1 MFETKQKRAGVRSA
15 SLSLQGRR
23 GKDHRQIS
31 RETSRVLT
39 GRRDGLLFFIEEGK
53 VKVTVVS
60 KQGKEAV
67 IAILG
72 TVLIRGQRPELRERS
87 FLISRVSQIY
97 H

>member
-1 MFETKQKRAGVRSA
+1 MKQSKREPAFDPRAFLSKVGAGRTIAKYRANQVVFS
-15 SLSLQGRR
+15 QG
-23 GKDHRQIS
+23 DAADS
-31 RETSRVLT
+31 V
-39 GRRDGLLFFIEEGK
+39 FFIEEGK

-87 FLISRVSQIY
+87 FLISRVSKRALS
-97 H
+97 